1 MKKRIG
7 LVLAALFLA
16 GCGTA
21 ENGPG
26 LAPKGKTAGNER
38 EIVAELGQT
47 VKESKLREA
56 AFKELEENG
65 LLDDP
70 EMKEDLAVQAIEGP
84 AVMEAL
90 DSVYGEEGYRKEGV
104 LFYENQ
110 SDNAAQPGIWI
121 GIQDPD
127 ERLDKVV
134 DLLQQQV
141 DAGKILASPIH
152 FYRSAYTEDD
162 LRQLQDDVLEAIQP
176 MNTGRG
182 SLGIS
187 VDVKTGDIEIS
198 HDFLKEGQQEE
209 LRRQFADHVL
219 HFEQTGR
226 MVAEPGEPTTTYP
239 EQQFTTAPSTEGS
252 YVMEI
257 KEGQML
263 VVDVKPRDFGLGD
276 FYDAVI
282 YNYPTAANDLQVG
295 QRVKVEASGPIA
307 ESYPG
312 QGGAKFVEVLPEY
325 KPEMAKL
332 SESAVVR
339 QIIEQESGKS
349 EVFVIITF
357 LRFDEEKAEWKVGI
371 VRRGAGEDGEDK
383 VSDVIIKDE

>member
-1 MKKRIG
+1 MRKRIG

-21 ENGPG
+21 ENSSG
-26 LAPKGKTAGNER
+26 LAPKEKSAGNER
-38 EIVAELGQT
+38 EIVAQLKQT

-56 AFKELEENG
+56 ALKELEENG

-90 DSVYGEEGYRKEGV
+90 DSVYGEEGHRKEGV

-141 DAGKILASPIH
+141 GAGKILASPIH
-152 FYRSAYTEDD
+152 FYRSAYSEDD

-187 VDVKTGDIEIS
+187 ADVKTGDIEIS

-209 LRRQFADHVL
+209 LRHQFADHLL

-239 EQQFTTAPSTEGS
+239 EQPFTTTPSTEGS

-257 KEGQML
+257 GEGQML
-263 VVDVKPRDFGLGD
+263 VVDAKPRDFGSGD
-276 FYDAVI
+276 FYDAV
-282 YNYPTAANDLQVG
+282 YYGYPDAANDLKVG

-312 QGGAKFVEVLPEY
+312 QGSAKYVEVLPEY
-325 KPEMAKL
+325 KPEQAKL
-332 SESAVVR
+332 SESEV
-339 QIIEQESGKS
+339 IGKVIQQAKKKL
-349 EVFVIITF
+349 EGMVIIRSITF
-357 LRFDEEKAEWKVGI
+357 NEKTANWKVE
-371 VRRGAGEDGEDK
+371 AMQSGEDQ
-383 VSDVIIKDE
+383 VSVIKIQDE